1 MSAGTDDEGNAGIR
15 HGDPSGG
22 SVRGRLKSAGILAGV
37 SRDSPCG
44 MQFFLYGAYAVL
56 GDAVHAGYVYHAE
69 YAVYNDEPDM
79 RDRLPHPVSSGMGA
93 DGGAGL
99 SADSGS
105 ISVPECGDT
114 ESDIDGESSADLAG
128 GCPVGRLSAD
138 RGAVEPETGEK
149 DDGEYLWLSRQIYKT
164 FLKNISIGWSKGVL

>member
-1 MSAGTDDEGNAGIR
+1 
-15 HGDPSGG
+15 
-22 SVRGRLKSAGILAGV
+22 
-37 SRDSPCG
+37 
-44 MQFFLYGAYAVL
+44 
-56 GDAVHAGYVYHAE
+56 
-69 YAVYNDEPDM
+69 M

-138 RGAVEPETGEK
+138 RGAVEPETGK
-149 DDGEYLWLSRQIYKT
+149 TDDGEYLWLSRQIYKT